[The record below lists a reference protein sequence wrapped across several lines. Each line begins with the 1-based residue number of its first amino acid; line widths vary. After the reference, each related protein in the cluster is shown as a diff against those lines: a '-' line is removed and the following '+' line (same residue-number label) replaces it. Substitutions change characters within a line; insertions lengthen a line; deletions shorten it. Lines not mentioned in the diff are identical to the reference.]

1 MRDCIG
7 LLVSLSLSLSL
18 CVCVSEWQAKFIKL
32 WTDFDEISGQM
43 KILHLCDD
51 RDRIQFPGQQITML
65 WLG

>member
-1 MRDCIG
+1 MHDCIG
-7 LLVSLSLSLSL
+7 LLVFLSLS
-18 CVCVSEWQAKFIKL
+18 VSEWQAKFKKL